1 MRDWFTKDFGWK
13 LFSVFLAVAI
23 WLTVYKI
30 REEPVIQTAPVAGNT
45 LTYGNLPVQVVSSSS
60 DVHDFHVTPSTVEV
74 TVNGPAEVMAQL
86 QANKVRAFVNVT
98 GIESDLDLRRRV
110 DISAPPGVTLV
121 SVDPPEVT
129 VTIPKKQ

>member
-23 WLTVYKI
+23 WLTVHKI
-30 REEPVIQTAPVAGNT
+30 RGESVGQTAPFAGNV
-45 LTYGNLPVQVVSSSS
+45 TYGDLPIQIVSASA
-60 DVHDFHVTPSTVEV
+60 DVRNFHVMPSTVEV
-74 TVNGPAEVMAQL
+74 TVNGPAEVMAKL
-86 QANKVRAFVNVT
+86 QADQVRAIVNLT
-98 GIESDLDLRRRV
+98 GIQPDRNLLRPV

-121 SVDPPEVT
+121 SINPPEVA